1 MQKPKRESLEVNCP
15 SYSTAAF
22 MGKHHQPIPSH
33 LDGRLKGRKPAFQ
46 DQGGNVPL
54 TTPAT
59 WSCWCGLISLEQHST
74 STTIHSLNDPQ
85 SPSKAHHHSNAKSP
99 EELVCHIAS
108 WYHRATFQQME
119 NMVYSKNEGGVP
131 SDKDSWF
138 FQSHSGESNICSGL
152 CNEYQSQ
159 TFRMF
164 MLILHFICMLFK
176 YSSQQANLY

>member
-85 SPSKAHHHSNAKSP
+85 SPSKAHHHSNAKMKVVS
-99 EELVCHIAS
+99 H
-108 WYHRATFQQME
+108 
-119 NMVYSKNEGGVP
+119 YSKNEGGVP